1 MHNHAHGHDH
11 NHVSPANLSSRA
23 FVIGIVLN
31 TAFVVA
37 EVIAGLLT
45 HSIALLTDAGHNLSD
60 VLGLFISL
68 MAFKLVKIKP
78 SNANDFT
85 YGYRKTTI
93 LAALI
98 NAIILIVACG
108 ILGYESILRF
118 NKPEVINGG
127 IMAWVAG
134 VGIAINGLTAFFF
147 FADKDHELN
156 AKGAYLH
163 MMGDALV
170 SLGVVIVG
178 IIIKYTDWYW
188 MDSALGLIVIA
199 VILISTWSLLKDS
212 ILMSIDAVP
221 RDVDYASVINT
232 IENVEGVNAVNH
244 VHIWALSTTQ
254 NALTAHVVF
263 DSRMSFDQKIQAVK
277 EIKHELE
284 HNNIHHATIEM
295 VDSSQQC
302 KLE

>member
-1 MHNHAHGHDH
+1 MHDHTHGHDH
-11 NHVSPANLSSRA
+11 SHISPANLSSRA
-23 FVIGIVLN
+23 FVIGIILN
-31 TAFVVA
+31 TAFVIA
-37 EVIAGLLT
+37 EVIAGLFT

-78 SNANDFT
+78 SNANAFT

-98 NAIILIVACG
+98 NAIILLVACG

-134 VGIAINGLTAFFF
+134 IGIIVNGLTAFFF
-147 FADKDHELN
+147 FADKDRELN

-163 MMGDALV
+163 MLADALV
-170 SLGVVIVG
+170 SLGVVIAG

-188 MDSALGLIVIA
+188 MDSVLGLIVIT

-221 RDVDYASVINT
+221 RDVDYTAAINA
-232 IENVEGVNAVNH
+232 IENIKGVQAVNH

-254 NALTAHVVF
+254 NALTAHVLF
-263 DSRMSFDQKIQAVK
+263 DSNLSFQEKIEAVN

-284 HNNIHHATIEM
+284 HTNIQHATIEM
-295 VDSSQQC
+295 GDGAQQC
-302 KLE
+302 KLG

>member
-11 NHVSPANLSSRA
+11 SHVSSANLLSRA

-37 EVIAGLLT
+37 EVIAGLFT

-78 SNANDFT
+78 SNANAFT

-147 FADKDHELN
+147 FADKDRELN

-170 SLGVVIVG
+170 SLGVVIAG

-221 RDVDYASVINT
+221 RDVDYGAAVNT
-232 IENVEGVNAVNH
+232 IENVDGVRAVHH

-263 DSRMSFDQKIQAVK
+263 DNKLSFDQKIQAVK

-284 HNNIHHATIEM
+284 HSNIHHATIEM